1 MPAKTKY
8 LSSPGQR
15 VLKITAGLLGG
26 YFLAVAIHLALALIP
41 GIGAALL
48 ISGSFSVFFLWVI
61 FIVLAFLARNG
72 WKVWGIYLLLSTVL
86 VMAAHYGGGV
96 S

>member
-15 VLKITAGLLGG
+15 VLKISAGLLGG
-26 YFLAVAIHLALALIP
+26 YALAVSIHLVLALIP

-48 ISGSFSVFFLWVI
+48 VSGTFSVFLLWVV
-61 FIVLAFLARNG
+61 FMVLAFLAHSG
-72 WKVWGIYLLLSTVL
+72 WKVWGIYLLLSVIC
-86 VMAAHYGGGV
+86 VAAAYYGGGI
-96 S
+96 